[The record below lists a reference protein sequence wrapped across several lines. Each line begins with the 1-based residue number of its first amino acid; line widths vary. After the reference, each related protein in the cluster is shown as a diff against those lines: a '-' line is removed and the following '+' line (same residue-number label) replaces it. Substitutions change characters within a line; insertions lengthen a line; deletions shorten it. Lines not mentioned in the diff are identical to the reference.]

1 MMSRG
6 KDLGLGR
13 RRPVL
18 DPHREDLDPVGVLE
32 RERLLEHAP
41 LRGGEVPAGV
51 VPALARLEVGQLLLH
66 DVGRD
71 GVVLVLDLLPADL
84 GRRQVV
90 DADHL
95 SAVVDKRPP
104 ELPGLRLASCSM
116 REGYFGSERSMVLAT
131 SSAVVT
137 PFVRRMR
144 FLPAPACRIRAR
156 SPPRCS

>member
-1 MMSRG
+1 LALAAGVPSLTPTVKTSIRSA
-6 KDLGLGR
+6 
-13 RRPVL
+13 
-18 DPHREDLDPVGVLE
+18 VLE

-144 FLPAPACRIRAR
+144 FLPAPACGIRAR